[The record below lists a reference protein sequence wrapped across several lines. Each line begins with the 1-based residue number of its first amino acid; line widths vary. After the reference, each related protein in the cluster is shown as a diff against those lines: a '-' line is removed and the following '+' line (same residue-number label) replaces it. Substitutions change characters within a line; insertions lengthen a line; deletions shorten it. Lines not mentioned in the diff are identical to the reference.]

1 MSAALRVGYSSSGSE
16 DEAEAGARGR
26 PGTGGRSRGQ
36 SPLPSQKLPVPDS
49 VLDRFPGTEEW
60 SEDGSAKHGG
70 RVLTFPHERGN
81 WAAHVCW
88 PPIPPHPSPNE

>member
-16 DEAEAGARGR
+16 DEAEAGARGWL
-26 PGTGGRSRGQ
+26 GTGGHSRGQ

-70 RVLTFPHERGN
+70 QVLTFAHERGN
-81 WAAHVCW
+81 WAAHVYVPC
-88 PPIPPHPSPNE
+88 E